1 MGIFDKAKEMLN
13 NEETTD
19 KLLDKAE
26 QLAEQK
32 LGAEK
37 ADQIHKAREAADKK
51 LGTE

>member
-1 MGIFDKAKEMLN
+1 MGIMDKVKQALSD
-13 NEETTD
+13 EETTD

-32 LGAEK
+32 LGADK
-37 ADQIHKAREAADKK
+37 AEQIHKAREVADKK

>member
-1 MGIFDKAKEMLN
+1 MGIMDKVKQALSD
-13 NEETTD
+13 EETTD

-32 LGAEK
+32 LGADK
-37 ADQIHKAREAADKK
+37 AEQIHKAREAADKK

>member
-1 MGIFDKAKEMLN
+1 MGIMDKAKEMLN

-26 QLAEQK
+26 ELAKSKLGEDKAEQ
-32 LGAEK
+32 
-37 ADQIHKAREAADKK
+37 IHQAREAADGK